1 MASAFPK
8 RTFTRSELPK
18 ALRYAAYMQKQTWK
32 AFEPIYAAL
41 GYSEVP
47 ADHVIAA
54 VQKGVEDAAA
64 AAGSD
69 HERFKLFC
77 ARKAIEL
84 KRAVVIAEEDRCLH
98 CGEPLGAPGDDGVRE
113 CPECFSLSGGPGAEA
128 PRQE

>member
-18 ALRYAAYMQKQTWK
+18 ALRYAASLQKQTWK

-41 GYSEVP
+41 GYSEIP
-47 ADHVIAA
+47 AEHVIAA

-64 AAGSD
+64 ALGSD
-69 HERFKLFC
+69 HPRFKLFC

-84 KRAVVIAEEDRCLH
+84 KRALVIPEEDRCLH
-98 CGEPLGAPGDDGVRE
+98 CGEPLAAPGDDGVRE
-113 CPECFSLSGGPGAEA
+113 CPECFSVFDGPVAEVA
-128 PRQE
+128 KQG